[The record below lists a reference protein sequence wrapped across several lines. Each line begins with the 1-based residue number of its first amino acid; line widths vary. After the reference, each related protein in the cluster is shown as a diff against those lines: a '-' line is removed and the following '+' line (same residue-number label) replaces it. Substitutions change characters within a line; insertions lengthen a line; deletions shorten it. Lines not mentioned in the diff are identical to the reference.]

1 MEVVLKIL
9 FFICLMIFY
18 PFSGEVCRSE
28 TIFHQARQDDFNI
41 VQHSSP
47 DTLDKIEKIHHGIGG
62 LIFKKATLQNDNLRS
77 LSFQYSTLEFNSGK
91 TIVSIYYQ
99 ELDPFGPTFM
109 DTTKVANTKL
119 GRFGNRIHI
128 NTRLNRIKKNVF
140 IKVGDKLKVENVLE
154 NERIIRSLPY
164 IEDVRFFAIG
174 SKTDTTKVD
183 LLVITKDVFSFGIS
197 GHLSGTTS
205 ASYKI
210 YNQNLFGLG
219 HQISLKVVNNI
230 NEKPYIGI
238 EGIYSIKNIFSKFFD
253 ITVGYSNTYKEE
265 GFYFNFDKEFL
276 FSNTKWGGG
285 LSGYRMTRAEN
296 IINYDDLKT
305 DSIPLNYKLG
315 DSWLGYAFLLNKQNP
330 MKKMQ
335 LVLAAR
341 YCNVRFYDRSS
352 LPDKEYYSN
361 SNLFLGSISL
371 SKRNYVR
378 DYLIY
383 SYGITED
390 IPKGCLNEFIFG
402 YDNNEFIK
410 RLYTHLYLSTSN
422 ILPYSSAHL
431 FVSAGFGSF
440 YNAHKLEQGMFESH
454 IKYIS
459 RLMPIG
465 LQKIR
470 QFIQMDYMT
479 GIKRFE
485 NEKIY
490 LKDNLGLRGMHSY
503 EIVGNRRLSVNSES
517 VVFLKKAIADF
528 HVAFFGFYDFG
539 FIGSKNKLILAQD
552 FYSGFGFGIRLR
564 NENLVFR
571 TLQLRLGFYPNY
583 PSDSHFLE
591 VYFDEMNKTK
601 FPSFQPREPEILK
614 FK

>member
-1 MEVVLKIL
+1 MEIVLNIT
-9 FFICLMIFY
+9 FSICLMLFCPY
-18 PFSGEVCRSE
+18 SGEACRVD
-28 TIFHQARQDDFNI
+28 TTLHQVRQDKFND
-41 VQHSSP
+41 VQQSFQ
-47 DTLDKIEKIHHGIGG
+47 DTVNKIEKIHYGIGG
-62 LIFKKATLQNDNLRS
+62 LIFKNTDLQNEDLRS
-77 LSFQYSTLEFNSGK
+77 LSFQYSTLESNKGK
-91 TIVSIYYQ
+91 TIVSIHYQ

-109 DTTKVANTKL
+109 DTTKVARTKL

-140 IKVGDKLKVENVLE
+140 IREGDKLKVDEVLE

-174 SKTDTTKVD
+174 SKTDASKVD
-183 LLVITKDVFSFGIS
+183 LLVITKDVFSFGVG
-197 GHLSGTTS
+197 GHFSGTKS
-205 ASYKI
+205 ATYKV

-219 HQISLKVVNNI
+219 HQITLKVVNHI
-230 NEKPYIGI
+230 EKKPYVGI
-238 EGIYSIKNIFSKFFD
+238 EGLYSIKNICSKFFD
-253 ITVGYSNTYKEE
+253 VTLGYANTYKKE
-265 GFYFNFDKEFL
+265 GLYFNLDKEFL

-296 IINYDDLKT
+296 IISYDDLKT

-315 DSWLGYAFLLNKQNP
+315 DLWLGYAFLLHKHNP
-330 MKKMQ
+330 QKRMQ

-341 YCNVRFYDRSS
+341 YCNIQFYDRSLS
-352 LPDKEYYSN
+352 PDKEYYSN
-361 SNLFLGSISL
+361 SSFILGSISL

-390 IPKGCLNEFIFG
+390 IPKGCLNEFVFG

-410 RLYTHLYLSTSN
+410 RLYTHIYFSTSN
-422 ILPYSSAHL
+422 LLPYSPAYV
-431 FVSAGFGSF
+431 FVSAGLGSF

-454 IKYIS
+454 ISYIS

-470 QFIQMDYMT
+470 QFVQIDYMT
-479 GIKRFE
+479 GLKRFG

-490 LKDNLGLRGMHSY
+490 LKNDLGLRGMHSN
-503 EIVGNRRLSVNSES
+503 ELIGNRRLSINSEL
-517 VVFLKKAIADF
+517 VVFQKKAIADF
-528 HVAFFGFYDFG
+528 QVALFGFYDCG
-539 FIGSKNKLILAQD
+539 FIGSKNKLILSQK

-583 PSDSHFLE
+583 PSDAHFLE
-591 VYFDEMNKTK
+591 VYFAEMNTTK
-601 FPSFQPREPEILK
+601 FPSFQPREPEVLR

>member
-1 MEVVLKIL
+1 MEVVLNIS
-9 FFICLMIFY
+9 FFICLILFCPY
-18 PFSGEVCRSE
+18 SGVACRAD
-28 TIFHQARQDDFNI
+28 TPIHQARHYNFNTIQQSSQDTVN
-41 VQHSSP
+41 
-47 DTLDKIEKIHHGIGG
+47 KIEKIHHGIGG
-62 LIFKKATLQNDNLRS
+62 LIFKNTALQNDNLSS
-77 LSFQYSTLEFNSGK
+77 LSFQYSTLESNRGK
-91 TIVSIYYQ
+91 TIVSINYQ

-109 DTTKVANTKL
+109 DTTKVARTKL
-119 GRFGNRIHI
+119 GRFGNRIHV

-140 IKVGDKLKVENVLE
+140 ISAGDKLKVDEVLE

-183 LLVITKDVFSFGIS
+183 LLVVTKDVFSFGVG
-197 GHLSGTTS
+197 GHLSGTKS

-230 NEKPYIGI
+230 EKKPYVGM
-238 EGIYSIKNIFSKFFD
+238 EGLYSIKNICSKFFD
-253 ITVGYSNTYKEE
+253 VTIGYSNTYKKE
-265 GFYFNFDKEFL
+265 GSYFKLEKEFL
-276 FSNTKWGGG
+276 FSTTKWGGG
-285 LSGYRMTRAEN
+285 LSGFRMTRAEN
-296 IINYDDLKT
+296 IIDYDDLT
-305 DSIPLNYKLG
+305 NDSIPLNYKLG

-330 MKKMQ
+330 LKRMQ
-335 LVLAAR
+335 LVVAAR
-341 YCNVRFYDRSS
+341 YCNIRFYDRSP
-352 LPDKEYYSN
+352 LLDKEYYSN
-361 SNLFLGSISL
+361 SNIFLGSISL

-390 IPKGCLNEFIFG
+390 IPKGCLNEFVFG

-410 RLYTHLYLSTSN
+410 RWYTHLYISTSN
-422 ILPYSSAHL
+422 ILQYSPEYL
-431 FVSAGFGSF
+431 FFSAGLGSF
-440 YNAHKLEQGMFESH
+440 YNAHKMEQGMFEAH

-470 QFIQMDYMT
+470 QFVQLDYMT
-479 GIKRFE
+479 GIKRFK

-490 LKDNLGLRGMHSY
+490 LKDDLGLRGMYSS
-503 EIVGNRRLSVNSES
+503 ELTGIRRLSINSES
-517 VVFLKKAIADF
+517 VIFRKKAIADF
-528 HVAFFGFYDFG
+528 HVAVFGFYDCG
-539 FIGSKNKLILAQD
+539 FIGLKNKLILSQN

-571 TLQLRLGFYPNY
+571 TLQFRLGFYPNY
-583 PSDSHFLE
+583 PSGVNFID

-601 FPSFQPREPEILK
+601 FPSFQPREPQILQ